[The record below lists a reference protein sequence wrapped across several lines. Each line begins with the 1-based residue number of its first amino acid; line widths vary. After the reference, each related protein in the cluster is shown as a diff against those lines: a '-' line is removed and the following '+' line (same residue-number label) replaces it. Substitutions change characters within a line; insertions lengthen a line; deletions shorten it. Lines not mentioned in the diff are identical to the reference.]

1 MKTSKQFLYFIISGG
16 IAALVNFFSRIA
28 LNFIFSYEVSI
39 VLAYCFGMLTA
50 YILTRKYVFLS
61 NANIVKSAVKFI
73 IVNLIAVLQTYFI
86 SVYLNRYFESIN
98 FYFYSKELA
107 HMVGIIVP
115 VFTSYVGHKY
125 YSFK

>member
-1 MKTSKQFLYFIISGG
+1 MKTSKEFLYFIISGG

-50 YILTRKYVFLS
+50 YILARKYVFLS
-61 NANIVKSAVKFI
+61 NANILRSSVKFI

-86 SVYLNRYFESIN
+86 SVYLNKYFESIN
-98 FYFYSKELA
+98 FCFYSKELA
-107 HMVGIIVP
+107 HMAGIIVP

>member
-98 FYFYSKELA
+98 FNFYSKELA